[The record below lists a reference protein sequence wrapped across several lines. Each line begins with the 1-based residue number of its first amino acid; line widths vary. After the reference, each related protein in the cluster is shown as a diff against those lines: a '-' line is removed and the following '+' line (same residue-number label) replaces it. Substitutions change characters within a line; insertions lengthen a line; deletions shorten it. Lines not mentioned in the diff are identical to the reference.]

1 MAFCVLLHLFVV
13 RIGDIVKV
21 LTVKNLMPVLLR
33 MDIKSMNLE
42 VGRLIIV
49 ENFIFMLV
57 KELIKIVWIGFLN
70 IICSI

>member
-57 KELIKIVWIGFLN
+57 KELIKIV
-70 IICSI
+70 